1 MAMVSA
7 SLTSSSERKN
17 SLVKK
22 VVLESGLGYN
32 LMVF

>member
-7 SLTSSSERKN
+7 SFTSSSERKN
-17 SLVKK
+17 SLVKN